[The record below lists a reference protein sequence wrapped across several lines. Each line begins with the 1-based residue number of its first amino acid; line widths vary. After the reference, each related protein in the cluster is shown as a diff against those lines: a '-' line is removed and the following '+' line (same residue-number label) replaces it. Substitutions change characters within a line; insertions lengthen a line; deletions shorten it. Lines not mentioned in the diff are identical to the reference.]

1 MEQALD
7 KHLKKKLK
15 LLTTMNNFKSKI
27 EYLADLI
34 DFYMRHC
41 DQESEHM
48 HIITDR
54 VIKKYK
60 HLIPPQVIADR
71 ERRRL
76 ALAQTRMKLEQV
88 KFQIMKQQQEALQEA

>member
-1 MEQALD
+1 MMRNELTKVFNLQKKFYISKQNEFTKDIKIKMEQQLD

-41 DQESEHM
+41 D
-48 HIITDR
+48 
-54 VIKKYK
+54 
-60 HLIPPQVIADR
+60 
-71 ERRRL
+71 
-76 ALAQTRMKLEQV
+76 
-88 KFQIMKQQQEALQEA
+88 